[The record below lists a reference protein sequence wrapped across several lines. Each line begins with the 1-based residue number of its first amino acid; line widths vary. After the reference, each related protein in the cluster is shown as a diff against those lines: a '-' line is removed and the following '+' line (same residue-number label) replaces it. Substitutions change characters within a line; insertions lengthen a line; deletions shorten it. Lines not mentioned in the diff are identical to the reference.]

1 MQLGGGR
8 GRLVRSGDIEAESE
22 RGAGITCAKRV
33 PLCVCIIGGGTCDG
47 DREGKSE
54 GDTE

>member
-8 GRLVRSGDIEAESE
+8 GRLVRSGDIEAESG